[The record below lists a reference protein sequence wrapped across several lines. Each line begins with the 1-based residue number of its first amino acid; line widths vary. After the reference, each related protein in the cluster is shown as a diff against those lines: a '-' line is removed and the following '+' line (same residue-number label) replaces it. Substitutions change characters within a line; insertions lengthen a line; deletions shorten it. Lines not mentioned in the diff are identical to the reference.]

1 MKKIG
6 IPLLL
11 CLLLGSSPV
20 GAYVPLEGFSPEAV
34 SSPVVASSVNSSMA
48 DQDGKLNI
56 NWDTTVVLK
65 QKDTRDVQRV
75 DVAFTLLG
83 SQGQSVLTRKV
94 SVTRD
99 RPWTQGEKWSYRLQ
113 QQHLGWPGTST
124 LVQVSAVFFTNGEVW
139 ESTVDSP
146 KEVVEVPPGISVIP
160 VQSPSYIP
168 PTSLPSGSS
177 SSSDN

>member
-20 GAYVPLEGFSPEAV
+20 WAYVPLEVFSPDTV
-34 SSPVVASSVNSSMA
+34 NSPVVANSISSSMA
-48 DQDGKLNI
+48 DQDGKLNT
-56 NWDTTVVLK
+56 NWDTTIVLE
-65 QKDTRDVQRV
+65 QKDTRDVSRV
-75 DVAFTLLG
+75 DVTFALLG

-99 RPWTQGEKWSYRLQ
+99 RPWTRGEKWSYRLQ
-113 QQHLGWPGTST
+113 QQHLGWPGAST

-139 ESTVDSP
+139 ENTVDGGR
-146 KEVVEVPPGISVIP
+146 KEVVEAPGPPIPVIP
-160 VQSPSYIP
+160 VQNPSYIP
-168 PTSLPSGSS
+168 PTTLPSA
-177 SSSDN
+177 N

>member
-1 MKKIG
+1 MKNLG

-11 CLLLGSSPV
+11 FLLLGSSPV
-20 GAYVPLEGFSPEAV
+20 WAYSPLESFSPEAV
-34 SSPVVASSVNSSMA
+34 NSPVVASSVSSSMA

-99 RPWTQGEKWSYRLQ
+99 RPWKQGEKWSYRLQ
-113 QQHLGWPGTST
+113 QQHLGWPGSST

-139 ESTVDSP
+139 ENTVGVP
-146 KEVVEVPPGISVIP
+146 KEVVEVRPVIP
-160 VQSPSYIP
+160 VVTVQSPSYIP
-168 PTSLPSGSS
+168 TTTLPSG
-177 SSSDN
+177 N

>member
-6 IPLLL
+6 ILLLL
-11 CLLLGSSPV
+11 CLLFGSSGSSPV
-20 GAYVPLEGFSPEAV
+20 WAYVPLEGFSPEV
-34 SSPVVASSVNSSMA
+34 VNSPVAAYSISSSMA

-139 ESTVDSP
+139 ENTVEGP
-146 KEVVEVPPGISVIP
+146 KEVVEVPLVLPVVP

-168 PTSLPSGSS
+168 PTPLPSG
-177 SSSDN
+177 N